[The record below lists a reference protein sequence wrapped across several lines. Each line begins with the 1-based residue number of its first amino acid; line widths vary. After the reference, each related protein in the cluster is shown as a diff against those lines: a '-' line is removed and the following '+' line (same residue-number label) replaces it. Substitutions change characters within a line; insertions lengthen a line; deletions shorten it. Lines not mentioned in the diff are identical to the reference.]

1 MDYQRDPEKADLNYG
16 KHGIDFAEAV
26 GIFEDEWALTIKQEI
41 VKNEQR
47 LATIGADFVGRIVVA
62 VYTY

>member
-1 MDYQRDPEKADLNYG
+1 M
-16 KHGIDFAEAV
+16 
-26 GIFEDEWALTIKQEI
+26 ALTIKQEI

-47 LATIGADFVGRIVVA
+47 FATIGADFVGRIVVA